1 MLKRFLIGKESGIG
15 RDSFI
20 YNTASGLINAAQSV
34 FILMIISRVLGD
46 YDAGVFTIA
55 WAVGNLFLNIGKYGM
70 REMQATDVTHKYS
83 FKTYLNS
90 RIIST
95 AVMIAVSLG
104 YVLYSAVTIGYET
117 SKTLI
122 IILICLLKA
131 IDSIEDV
138 YQGQQQLNG
147 RLDVAGKCYSIR
159 LTVTIIAYLVT
170 LFVCKDLLISTI
182 ITLAISCVAAL
193 YLLFLTAPVAKENE
207 SAGKDKSV
215 MTLFVDCF
223 RLFLATFLVFYM
235 INAPKFVIDAQMS
248 SEAQADYGYI
258 SMPVFLIGVFGQF
271 IYMPIIKGMADN
283 YAKRDMKAFH
293 KEIVKQT
300 LYLAGLTVLMMAGT
314 YFLGIPLLSLFF
326 KKDLTMYKTGL
337 LVLMA
342 GGSLLAYSN
351 FARTVLT
358 LMRKQWWVIAAYAV
372 GTVFEF
378 CLAGSFI
385 ARDGIFGGCM
395 IYFYSMLVLT
405 VIITAGMVICALMKP
420 GRIKDDREEKA

>member
-1 MLKRFLIGKESGIG
+1 MLKRFLIGKESAIG

-34 FILMIISRVLGD
+34 LILMVIPRVLGD

-95 AVMIAVSLG
+95 AVMMAVSLG

-117 SKTLI
+117 SKTITIL
-122 IILICLLKA
+122 LICLLKA

-138 YQGQQQLNG
+138 YQGQQQLVG
-147 RLDVAGKCYSIR
+147 RLDVAGKCYSVR
-159 LTVTIIAYLVT
+159 LTVTIIAYVAALII
-170 LFVCKDLLISTI
+170 FKDLLIATAV
-182 ITLAISCVAAL
+182 TLAISCIAAA
-193 YLLFLTAPVAKENE
+193 YLLFLTAPVAKQGDK
-207 SAGKDKSV
+207 AGGDKSV

-258 SMPVFLIGVFGQF
+258 SMPVFLIGVLGQF

-283 YAKRDMKAFH
+283 YANRDMKPFH
-293 KEIVKQT
+293 KEIIKQT
-300 LYLAGLTVLMMAGT
+300 LYLAGLTLLMMAGT
-314 YFLGIPLLSLFF
+314 YLLGIPMLSIFF

-378 CLAGSFI
+378 CLAGQFI

-405 VIITAGMVICALMKP
+405 VIISAGMFICAWKNP
-420 GRIKDDREEKA
+420 GQAEDNKKEQA

>member
-1 MLKRFLIGKESGIG
+1 MLRRFLIGKESAIG

-20 YNTASGLINAAQSV
+20 YNTASGLLNAAQSV
-34 FILMIISRVLGD
+34 FILMVISRVLGD
-46 YDAGVFTIA
+46 YDAGIFTIA
-55 WAVGNLFLNIGKYGM
+55 WAVGNLFLNVGKYGM

-95 AVMIAVSLG
+95 AVMMAVSIG

-122 IILICLLKA
+122 IILVCFLKA

-147 RLDVAGKCYSIR
+147 RLDVAGKCYTVR
-159 LTVTIIAYLVT
+159 LTVTIIAYVVT
-170 LFVCKDLLISTI
+170 LIVCKDLLMSSIIS
-182 ITLAISCVAAL
+182 LAISCIAAI
-193 YLLFLTAPVAKENE
+193 YLLFLTASVAK
-207 SAGKDKSV
+207 GKDREEKDKGV

-258 SMPVFLIGVFGQF
+258 SMPVFLIGVVGQF

-283 YAKRDMKAFH
+283 YSKGDKKAFA
-293 KEIVKQT
+293 KEIMKQT
-300 LYLAGLTVLMMAGT
+300 LYLVILTVLIMAGT
-314 YFLGIPLLSLFF
+314 FLLGIPVLSLFF
-326 KKDLTMYKTGL
+326 GKDLSMYKGGL
-337 LVLMA
+337 LVLMT

-351 FARTVLT
+351 FARIVLT
-358 LMRKQWWVIAAYAV
+358 IMRKQWWVIAAYAV

-378 CLAGSFI
+378 CLAGPFI
-385 ARDGIFGGCM
+385 TKDGIFGGCM

-405 VIITAGMVICALMKP
+405 VIITAGMVICAVSMK
-420 GRIKDDREEKA
+420 GQTQEIKEKE

>member
-1 MLKRFLIGKESGIG
+1 MLRRFLIGKDSAIG

-20 YNTASGLINAAQSV
+20 FNTASGLLNAAQSV
-34 FILMIISRVLGD
+34 FILMVISRVLGD
-46 YDAGVFTIA
+46 YDAGIFTIA

-83 FKTYLNS
+83 FKTYFNS

-95 AVMIAVSLG
+95 VVMMAVSLG

-117 SKTLI
+117 SKTII

-147 RLDVAGKCYSIR
+147 RLDVAGKCYSVR
-159 LTVTIIAYLVT
+159 LIITIISYVIT
-170 LFVCKDLLISTI
+170 LFVCKNLLIATVIS
-182 ITLAISCVAAL
+182 LAISTVAAV
-193 YLLFLTAPVAKENE
+193 YLLFLTAPIAKDGTKPAD
-207 SAGKDKSV
+207 SKGV

-223 RLFLATFLVFYM
+223 RLFLATFLIFYM

-248 SEAQADYGYI
+248 AESQADYGYI

-283 YAKRDMKAFH
+283 YAKGDKKAFG
-293 KEIVKQT
+293 KEIIKQT
-300 LYLAGLTVLMMAGT
+300 LYLVVLTILIMAGT
-314 YFLGIPLLSLFF
+314 YFLGIPLLSIFF
-326 KKDLTMYKTGL
+326 SKDLTMYKTGL
-337 LVLMA
+337 LVLMS

-358 LMRKQWWVIAAYAV
+358 IMRKQWWVIAAYAV

-378 CLAGSFI
+378 CLAGQFI

-405 VIITAGMVICALMKP
+405 VIITAGMVICALGMP
-420 GRIKDDREEKA
+420 GKTTSDQEEKV